1 MDNRKSNIEMIT
13 KYWFKVL
20 WFLIVIASMSAIGNK
35 QAQPDTFFQLISWL
49 NIIVFSYLYS
59 SIRYRK
65 DNPWSKYILRIIW
78 ETCLFLI
85 WVMLIYFPFNASN
98 QQILNE
104 RMEQHWLYLFII
116 PVLCLFSFFRVLF
129 FYKKVSNSEQNEQP
143 KDHNLQ

>member
-20 WFLIVIASMSAIGNK
+20 WFIMVIASLWAIGNK
-35 QAQPDTFFQLISWL
+35 QDQPDTFFQLMSWL

-78 ETCLFLI
+78 ECCLFLI
-85 WVMLIYFPFNASN
+85 WAILIYFPFNVSN

-104 RMEQHWLYLFII
+104 RMEQHWLHLFII
-116 PVLCLFSFFRVLF
+116 PALCLFSFFRILF
-129 FYKKVSNSEQNEQP
+129 FYKKTLNSEQIEQIEG
-143 KDHNLQ
+143 NSLQ